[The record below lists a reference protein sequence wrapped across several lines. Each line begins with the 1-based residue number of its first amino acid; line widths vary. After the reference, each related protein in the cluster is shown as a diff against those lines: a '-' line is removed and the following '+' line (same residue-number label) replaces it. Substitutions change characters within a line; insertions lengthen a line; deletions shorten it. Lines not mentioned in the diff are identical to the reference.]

1 MTRIF
6 TDENSFNPV
15 NFIRVIRGSLQIAV
29 YGLSGLAMVIEKSG
43 YEKRLTRISDILS
56 GIMKHAETQALMRC
70 PNKNAKDQC
79 TAQFGCY
86 YRWKPLVADDP
97 LLCTHRA
104 SSIRLLGPFV
114 FNWFGSSPHDNN
126 ERNDFRC
133 DSHVS
138 SYLRC
143 CSCSQHINHR
153 RTTNP
158 LGFLFHM
165 VFQNSQSLQRLRMTV
180 VPLAFI
186 FHMPKETY
194 SPSRP

>member
-1 MTRIF
+1 MKTVSIPSILSVF
-6 TDENSFNPV
+6 L
-15 NFIRVIRGSLQIAV
+15 RVIGGALQIAV
-29 YGLSGLAMVIEKSG
+29 YGLSVLAMLIEKSG
-43 YEKRLTRISDILS
+43 YEKRLTRISNILN
-56 GIMKHAETQALMRC
+56 GIMKLAETQALMRC

-79 TAQFGCY
+79 TAQFGCCY
-86 YRWKPLVADDP
+86 QRKPLVADDP
-97 LLCTHRA
+97 ILCTHRA

-138 SYLRC
+138 SYLRR
-143 CSCSQHINHR
+143 CSCSQHINHW

-158 LGFLFHM
+158 LGFPFRM
-165 VFQNSQSLQRLRMTV
+165 VFQNSRSLQRLRMTV
-180 VPLAFI
+180 VPSAFN

-194 SPSRP
+194 SLSRP